1 MIVGRNAFHNDPD
14 VLSVRFLNLNLRIVK
29 LSFLPREKMEADDE
43 QFQSFSSDTSIISAE
58 SDRDEEEL
66 ESPVEFIEE
75 DSEVEVDLGEIAEYV
90 ENGEIHLHFGGYEYE
105 FVDEVLPSQKCPVCL
120 LPMKDPVQ
128 TIECGH
134 RFCRGCLEEN
144 ILR

>member
-1 MIVGRNAFHNDPD
+1 MIIGRNAFHNDPD
-14 VLSVRFLNLNLRIVK
+14 VLSVRVLNLNLRTVK
-29 LSFLPREKMEADDE
+29 LSFLPREKMETDDE
-43 QFQSFSSDTSIISAE
+43 QFQSFSF
-58 SDRDEEEL
+58 DRDETDEEEL

-90 ENGEIHLHFGGYEYE
+90 DNEEIHLHFGGYEYE

-128 TIECGH
+128 TTECGH